1 VRQSVPREHIPGR
14 KDLYLDWAD
23 HVYMTDQGKSVSEEV
38 EELIEVLRREGKLP
52 GAHAAH

>member
-1 VRQSVPREHIPGR
+1 VPREHIPGR